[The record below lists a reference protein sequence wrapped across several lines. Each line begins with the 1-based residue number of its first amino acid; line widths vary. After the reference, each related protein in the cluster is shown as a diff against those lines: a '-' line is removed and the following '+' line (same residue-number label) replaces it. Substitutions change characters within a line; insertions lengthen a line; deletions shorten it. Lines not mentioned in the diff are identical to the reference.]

1 MFNDREYIN
10 TSMEGAQI
18 DGYKNM
24 PLEEALKDTQPIE
37 TREIKSDY
45 KLDLTSLKTNIT
57 TEISNLN
64 KTKEDVLNGEKAVK
78 TLNNDLKRYKAPTVE
93 VLKDLKKVS
102 QLFLTLSTSKADTL
116 FDFITASEKIDVD
129 YEMKMTGKFTVE
141 TLTNLIIKFA
151 NYFNNAEKKID
162 RVIQLLSN
170 TLEKL

>member
-57 TEISNLN
+57 TEISNLK

-93 VLKDLKKVS
+93 TLPRFRSLLR
-102 QLFLTLSTSKADTL
+102 LFQ
-116 FDFITASEKIDVD
+116 ITVP
-129 YEMKMTGKFTVE
+129 
-141 TLTNLIIKFA
+141 
-151 NYFNNAEKKID
+151 
-162 RVIQLLSN
+162 
-170 TLEKL
+170 